1 MRVNFPAG
9 KTTPAPERTGM
20 DHSYLFRRTAA
31 GTAEVDDRSSALSP
45 KHRRCLILVDGK
57 ATLRDL
63 AASFRPG
70 ELGPILCDLVGR
82 RLLEA
87 PPGGTAAIE
96 AAASKI
102 ALIGDERFGDVQ
114 SRAMREIA
122 RRLGPAGEPIVNQI
136 GACAR
141 PEQLRILLRSVE
153 RALQAQLGPDGAK
166 EFVKRIGQE
175 LMGA

>member
-1 MRVNFPAG
+1 
-9 KTTPAPERTGM
+9 M
-20 DHSYLFRRTAA
+20 DQSYLFRRTAA
-31 GTAEVDDRSSALSP
+31 GTAEVDNRSSALSL
-45 KHRRCLILVDGK
+45 KHRRCLTLVDGK

-63 AASFRPG
+63 ATSFRPG
-70 ELGPILCDLVGR
+70 ELGPILCELVAR

-87 PPGGTAAIE
+87 PPGGAAAIE

-102 ALIGDERFGDVQ
+102 TSIDEARFVEVQ
-114 SRAMREIA
+114 GRAMREITE
-122 RRLGPAGEPIVNQI
+122 RLGAVGEPIVNQI

-153 RALQAQLGPDGAK
+153 RSLQGPLGADGAK

-175 LMGA
+175 LMGGA